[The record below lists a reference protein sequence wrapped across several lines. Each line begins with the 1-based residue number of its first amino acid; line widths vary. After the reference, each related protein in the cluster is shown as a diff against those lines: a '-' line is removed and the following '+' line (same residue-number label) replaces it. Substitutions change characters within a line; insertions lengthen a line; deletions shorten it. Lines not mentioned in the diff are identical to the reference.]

1 MLNERQRMKAI
12 IKELDISINVLYSN
26 LFSIVALQISQQL
39 RNDTNQIKYEITW

>member
-1 MLNERQRMKAI
+1 MKAI

-39 RNDTNQIKYEITW
+39 RNDTNQIKYEIT